1 MITTHTTKKKLQR
14 RLKKTP
20 PKKTKI
26 ERWIIL
32 PDIHASVSGEH
43 DANALACV
51 EEFMASQKW
60 DGYLNLGDLLV
71 FGIISSHNI
80 GNLREVEGG
89 RILEEY
95 RVADAILTKHEK
107 IIRGNNRK
115 LAWCC

>member
-1 MITTHTTKKKLQR
+1 MTNTTTKKKTDKVSAR
-14 RLKKTP
+14 
-20 PKKTKI
+20 PKKQPTKKNKI

-60 DGYLNLGDLLV
+60 DGYLGLGDLID
-71 FGIISSHNI
+71 FGIISSHNVL
-80 GNLREVEGG
+80 NLRTVEGG

-95 RVADAILTKHEK
+95 KVADAILTKHEK
-107 IIRGNNRK
+107 IIRGNNR
-115 LAWCC
+115 